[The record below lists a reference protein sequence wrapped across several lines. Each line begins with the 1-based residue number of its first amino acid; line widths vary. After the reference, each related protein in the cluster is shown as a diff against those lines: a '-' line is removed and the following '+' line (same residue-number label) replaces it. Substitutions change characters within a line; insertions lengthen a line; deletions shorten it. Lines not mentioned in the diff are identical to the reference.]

1 MRISCFALGFFRYP
15 VFFPFNNSCRA
26 RRLFIQPV
34 SFTGSSIH
42 VLASRNN
49 SNRSRVSPLTFFPSI
64 FIDCPPNVGRFTLLN
79 RTRAVDFQRPLFI
92 GRRSYPPP
100 RDEIRPRFYPRN
112 GRPGRYSDIAWLVFF
127 RRLKS
132 RRATAM
138 KHWVPL
144 GAGSYS
150 SACFLLLFLGGF
162 PSLIGRGSCLTA
174 ALMGLLVAVDPSY
187 TVLPSWTE
195 FLWLNSSRSKLVFPC
210 FPLVFATFLRTATI
224 RTWMSIKMSTGF
236 VFLSFHFVF
245 FTVALSCSTIF
256 L

>member
-127 RRLKS
+127 STFEIASCHRHETLSATWS
-132 RRATAM
+132 R
-138 KHWVPL
+138 
-144 GAGSYS
+144 
-150 SACFLLLFLGGF
+150 FLLECVFSSSFFGGVSELDWTWQLFNCRTDGSFSGCWPELHRFTELNRVSLTEFESFETGLSLF
-162 PSLIGRGSCLTA
+162 PSRFCHFSSDSHYQNLN
-174 ALMGLLVAVDPSY
+174 VNKNVDRFCFSFFSFRFF
-187 TVLPSWTE
+187 LP
-195 FLWLNSSRSKLVFPC
+195 
-210 FPLVFATFLRTATI
+210 
-224 RTWMSIKMSTGF
+224 
-236 VFLSFHFVF
+236 
-245 FTVALSCSTIF
+245 
-256 L
+256 